1 MPITRSTGESHAAGR
16 ALARDLARHVAL
28 AWLLGIVAAGLAS
41 RCLASVAGAGA
52 SGGAGYFVAAC
63 VALSGGALLLLGL
76 RAALP
81 AAHPHPRFGAANR
94 VTLLRGTLVLLVAGG
109 LALEDSATLAWGAV
123 ALATLAAS
131 LDLLDGALARRQGL
145 ASRYGARFD
154 METDAL
160 LILVLAL
167 LAWRWQRADAWV
179 LASGMMRYAFVLAA
193 RPWPWLGGDLAPSRR
208 RQAICVVQVVALVAV
223 LAPWWPAGVAP
234 ALAALA
240 LGLLCYSFGVDVLE
254 LARRR
259 RSTEGVT
266 A

>member
-1 MPITRSTGESHAAGR
+1 MPFTRSTGESLEAGR
-16 ALARDLARHVAL
+16 ALSRDLARHVAI
-28 AWLLGIVAAGLAS
+28 AWLLGMAAAGLVA
-41 RCLASVAGAGA
+41 RWLAAAA
-52 SGGAGYFVAAC
+52 GAGYFAAAG
-63 VALSGGALLLLGL
+63 VALSCGAVLLLGL

-94 VTLLRGTLVLLVAGG
+94 VTLLRGMLVLLLAG
-109 LALEDSATLAWGAV
+109 AVVLEDAPALAWAAV

-145 ASRYGARFD
+145 ASRFGARFD

-160 LILVLAL
+160 LILVLSL
-167 LAWRWQRADAWV
+167 LAWRWERAGAWV
-179 LASGMMRYAFVLAA
+179 LTSGLMRYGFVLAGRA
-193 RPWPWLGGDLAPSRR
+193 WPWLGNGLAPSRR

-223 LAPWWPAGVAP
+223 LAPWWPPGVAP

-240 LGLLCYSFGVDVLE
+240 LGSLCYSFGVDVLD